1 MALKKN
7 NPKSFNP
14 KFLNLAFEK
23 ALINLGSTGVNPSVG
38 CVVEKNGTI
47 ISSGVTS
54 INGRPHAEFNALH
67 KNLDF
72 KNSNLYVT
80 LEPCAHRGLTAPC
93 TNIII
98 KKKIYK
104 VFFSTLDYDSRTRNK
119 SKKTLNKKKIVVEHD
134 FQKKRGNSFYK
145 SYFLSHSNKLPFI
158 DGKLAIS
165 KDYFTKSKK
174 NKWITNSRSLKIV
187 HWLRSTY
194 DCIISTSKSINE
206 DNSLLDCRIEGMENK
221 SPHLAIIDRNLS
233 LKVNLD
239 LFKNIKRRKIII
251 FTTNSNKKKILD
263 LKKRGVKTIVM
274 NSLKNHEDY
283 QKIFYKL
290 KSLNYS
296 RIFVESGLTFL
307 NFLIKNKFI
316 NNIYLFKTNKNLN
329 NLGIN
334 FSSPALIKRL
344 ILKNKI
350 NVNLDT
356 DTLYKVNLI

>member
-1 MALKKN
+1 MALKKY
-7 NPKSFNP
+7 NP

-23 ALINLGSTGVNPSVG
+23 ALINLGSTGLNPSVG
-38 CVVEKNGTI
+38 CVVEKNGAI

-54 INGRPHAEFNALH
+54 INGRPHAEFNALQ
-67 KNLDF
+67 KKLDF

-104 VFFSTLDYDSRTRNK
+104 VFFSILDSDSRSRKK

-134 FQKKRGNSFYK
+134 FQKKRGNFFYK
-145 SYFLSHSNKLPFI
+145 SYFLSHSSKLPFI

-165 KDYFTKSKK
+165 KDYFTKSKN

-233 LKVNLD
+233 IKVNLD
-239 LFKNIKRRKIII
+239 LFKNIKRRKVII
-251 FTTNSNKKKILD
+251 FTTNNNKKKILD
-263 LKKRGVKTIVM
+263 LKKRGVKTILM
-274 NSLKNHEDY
+274 NSLKNHEDF

-290 KSLNYS
+290 KSFNYS

-307 NFLIKNKFI
+307 NFLIKNEFI
-316 NNIYLFKTNKNLN
+316 HNIYLFKTNKNLK

-334 FSSPALIKRL
+334 CSSPALIKRL
-344 ILKNKI
+344 VLKNKI